1 MRWAAVIGLLL
12 GAISAANAQC
22 PAVPN
27 QLTNGQ
33 IADATQ
39 VMADFNALLNCI
51 NTAPGGS
58 TGALQY
64 NSGSGVF
71 GGVGPLT
78 NGQLAIGSTGGAPQA
93 GNLIAGTGITITNGS
108 GSITVAA
115 SGGGGSGLQLISTLT
130 ANNTSNTLAWT
141 GLPTGTANYLLKIT
155 GLQASSTTGVL
166 YLQIGEGSGPTWETT
181 NYQYG
186 YHYTF
191 YNGIDGTK
199 QSTSAPGILITGT
212 SSQGTG
218 QYDAEI
224 EIHNLP
230 STSNYVTAMYRF
242 VEQGGA
248 WGAHGTGEYSGD
260 NTTAKTAIRII
271 TDTGNLVS
279 GSASLYALSN

>member
-12 GAISAANAQC
+12 GTISAANAQC

-39 VMADFNALLNCI
+39 VMANFNAMLNCI

-115 SGGGGSGLQLISTLT
+115 SGGGGSGALTLIMVACDAST
-130 ANNTSNTLAWT
+130 
-141 GLPTGTANYLLKIT
+141 PK
-155 GLQASSTTGVL
+155 
-166 YLQIGEGSGPTWETT
+166 
-181 NYQYG
+181 
-186 YHYTF
+186 
-191 YNGIDGTK
+191 
-199 QSTSAPGILITGT
+199 
-212 SSQGTG
+212 
-218 QYDAEI
+218 
-224 EIHNLP
+224 
-230 STSNYVTAMYRF
+230 
-242 VEQGGA
+242 
-248 WGAHGTGEYSGD
+248 
-260 NTTAKTAIRII
+260 
-271 TDTGNLVS
+271 
-279 GSASLYALSN
+279 